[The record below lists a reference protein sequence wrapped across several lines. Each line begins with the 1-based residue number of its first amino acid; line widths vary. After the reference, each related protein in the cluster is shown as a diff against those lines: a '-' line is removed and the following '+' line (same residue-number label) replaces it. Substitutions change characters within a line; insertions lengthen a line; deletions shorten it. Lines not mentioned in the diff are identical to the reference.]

1 MKFGIDELLQSVG
14 NLCSRESLA
23 HRHVNCIYL
32 LNTNDCASQ
41 LPHPH
46 PRYPFLSAVRTE
58 VLSRFPSYCL
68 WLTGR
73 NLQASN
79 KGKCVRGQARFPH
92 STYPS

>member
-1 MKFGIDELLQSVG
+1 MDELLQSVG

-23 HRHVNCIYL
+23 HRHVNCIHL

-46 PRYPFLSAVRTE
+46 PRYPFLSAVKTG
-58 VLSRFPSYCL
+58 VLSHFLSYCL

-79 KGKCVRGQARFPH
+79 KGKCVRGQAPFPH
-92 STYPS
+92 STYPF